1 MTIWM
6 EAHKISLQLNKIGDH
21 KICDSGDM
29 MVLICHM
36 AKQGFQDSGNG

>member
-1 MTIWM
+1 MNIWM

-29 MVLICHM
+29 MVLICHIV
-36 AKQGFQDSGNG
+36 KQDFQNSGNG

>member
-6 EAHKISLQLNKIGDH
+6 DAHKISLQLNKIGDH
-21 KICDSGDM
+21 KIWDSRDM

-36 AKQGFQDSGNG
+36 VKQDFPNSGNE